1 MNNQGRNLRVSRLDS
16 PKPSASEA
24 GELREGTDFWPI
36 LDAPLPSPG
45 TPEEDQRFA
54 ALQTRLKPLWQ
65 NLSVDDH
72 VEQVVV
78 VVPSL
83 SLDPEELRKLKGIE
97 HYEERLLFLLILL
110 GMPRTRVVFVSS
122 QPIHEGIIDYY
133 LQLLPGIPY
142 SHARRRLHMF
152 STYDSSPDQ
161 PLTQKILARPALLYR
176 LRECV
181 RDTRNAYLTV
191 FNVTPLEKTLSV
203 ALGIPLLGAD
213 PAHLHFGSKSG
224 ARKIFR
230 QTRMLFPDGF
240 EDLRDEVDLSQAI
253 VELHARNPDLQRV
266 ILKLDEGF
274 SGEGNAIYPL
284 TALKEVWHAPRG
296 DRRRAARRVRET
308 LPLLTRMQAKG
319 LSWERYLAKFRHTRG
334 IVEAFLEGEQKASPS
349 VQMRL
354 TPMGE
359 AQIISTHDQ
368 ILGGEDRQV
377 FLGCRFPA
385 EERFRPAL
393 HQAALEIGRYLSGE
407 GLIERLS
414 IDFLVIPDGEDW
426 KLYAVEINLRKG
438 GTTHPFRTLQFLTG
452 GRYDPET
459 GLFQT
464 STGVAK
470 YYVAS
475 DNLVSECYRGM
486 TPEDLIDVT
495 TYTGLHYN
503 SCSNTGVVFHMI
515 GALSQY
521 GKLGMTCVGN
531 SPEEAQ
537 DFYDRTLTTLG
548 TVCQST
554 DWMV

>member
-1 MNNQGRNLRVSRLDS
+1 LNNQGRNLRVSRLDS
-16 PKPSASEA
+16 PKPSTSEVDM
-24 GELREGTDFWPI
+24 LREDADFWPI
-36 LDAPLPSPG
+36 LDAPFPLPG
-45 TPEEDQRFA
+45 TPEEDQRFG

-65 NLSVDDH
+65 NLSADDH

-122 QPIHEGIIDYY
+122 QPIHEGIVDYY
-133 LQLLPGIPY
+133 LQLLPGVPY

-152 STYDSSPDQ
+152 SAYDSSPDK
-161 PLTQKILARPALLYR
+161 PLTRKILDRPALLHR

-181 RDTRNAYLTV
+181 RGTRNAHLTV
-191 FNVTPLEKTLSV
+191 FNVTALEKTLSV

-230 QTRMLFPDGF
+230 QTKVLFPDGF
-240 EDLRDEVDLSQAI
+240 EDLRDEGDLSRAI
-253 VELHARNPDLQRV
+253 VELHARNPDLRRV
-266 ILKLDEGF
+266 VLKLNEGF

-284 TALKEVWHAPRG
+284 TALKEVWHAPHA

-308 LPLLTRMQAKG
+308 LPLLTRIQAEG
-319 LSWERYLAKFRHTRG
+319 LSWERYLAKFRQTQG
-334 IVEAFLEGEQKASPS
+334 IVEAFLEGEEKASPS

-354 TPMGE
+354 TPLGE

-385 EERFRPAL
+385 EERFRPSL
-393 HQAALEIGRYLSGE
+393 HQAAMEIGRYLAGE

-414 IDFLVIPDGEDW
+414 IDFLAVPDGADW

-459 GLFQT
+459 GLFRT
-464 STGVAK
+464 SMGVAK

-475 DNLVSECYRGM
+475 DNLVSECYLGM

-521 GKLGMTCVGN
+521 GKLGVTCVGN
-531 SPEEAQ
+531 SPAEAQ

-554 DWMV
+554 GWMV